1 MQENN
6 LFEKKYIKAQKRV
19 KKIKGFYNHLMVMF
33 VLIPFLILINLKLTP
48 DFHWFWWAI
57 FGNLVGL
64 FFHWLGVFGF
74 NKLGFGKEWEE
85 RKIQEYMNN
94 Q

>member
-1 MQENN
+1 MEENY
-6 LFEKKYIKAQKRV
+6 LFEKKYIKAQNRV
-19 KKIKGFYNHLMVMF
+19 KKIKGFYNHLMVMI
-33 VLIPFLILINLKLTP
+33 VLIPFLIFINLKLTP

-57 FGNLVGL
+57 LGNLVGL

-74 NKLGFGKEWEE
+74 NKLGFGKDWEE